1 MGKGQ
6 NESGMAKAT
15 SPCDAFAIPDFN
27 SLLAC
32 GQDNAADT
40 IVNQ

>member
-15 SPCDAFAIPDFN
+15 LQCVAFAIPDFN
-27 SLLAC
+27 SLFAC
-32 GQDNAADT
+32 GQDYG
-40 IVNQ
+40 